1 MQKFTFVQNNILK
14 IKTKNMV
21 KSMEILINRETDNLM
36 KDTDAFLM
44 LLKIA
49 YNTKREDSFS
59 IPDLE
64 VGEAFITA
72 EIVGLS
78 QQTFRTTKKKLEKWG
93 FVKFKSNNKG
103 TIARIIT
110 DKFFTI

>member
-1 MQKFTFVQNNILK
+1 
-14 IKTKNMV
+14 
-21 KSMEILINRETDNLM
+21 MEILINRETDNLM

-49 YNTKREDSFS
+49 YYTKREDSFS

-72 EIVGLS
+72 EILELS

-93 FVKFKSNNKG
+93 FVKFKTNNKG
-103 TIARIIT
+103 TIARIVT
-110 DKFFTI
+110 DKFFKI

>member
-1 MQKFTFVQNNILK
+1 
-14 IKTKNMV
+14 
-21 KSMEILINRETDNLM
+21 MEILINKETDYLM

-72 EIVGLS
+72 EIVGMS
-78 QQTFRTTKKKLEKWG
+78 QQTFRTTKKKLAKWG
-93 FVKFKSNNKG
+93 FVEFRTTTRG
-103 TIARIIT
+103 TIARMVT
-110 DKFFTI
+110 DKFFRI

>member
-1 MQKFTFVQNNILK
+1 
-14 IKTKNMV
+14 
-21 KSMEILINRETDNLM
+21 MEILINRETDNLM

-44 LLKIA
+44 MLKIA

-72 EIVGLS
+72 EIVGMS
-78 QQTFRTTKKKLEKWG
+78 QQTFRTTKKKLAKWG
-93 FVKFKSNNKG
+93 FVEFRTTTRG
-103 TIARIIT
+103 TIAHMVT
-110 DKFFTI
+110 DKFFRI

>member
-1 MQKFTFVQNNILK
+1 
-14 IKTKNMV
+14 
-21 KSMEILINRETDNLM
+21 MEILINKETDNLM

-49 YNTKREDSFS
+49 YNTKRDDLFS

-72 EIVGLS
+72 DILGMT
-78 QQTFRTTKKKLEKWG
+78 QATFRSTKKKLEKWG
-93 FVKFKSNNKG
+93 FVSLKTTTKG
-103 TIARIIT
+103 TIARITT
-110 DKFFTI
+110 DKFFKG

>member
-1 MQKFTFVQNNILK
+1 
-14 IKTKNMV
+14 
-21 KSMEILINRETDNLM
+21 MEILINRETDNLM

-44 LLKIA
+44 MLKIA
-49 YNTKREDSFS
+49 YNTKREDCFS

-72 EIVGLS
+72 DIIGIS

-93 FVKFKSNNKG
+93 FVSFKTNNKG
-103 TIARIIT
+103 TIARMVT
-110 DKFFTI
+110 DKFFRI

>member
-1 MQKFTFVQNNILK
+1 
-14 IKTKNMV
+14 
-21 KSMEILINRETDNLM
+21 MEILINRETDNLM

-44 LLKIA
+44 MLKIA

-72 EIVGLS
+72 EIVGMS
-78 QQTFRTTKKKLEKWG
+78 QQTFRTTKKKLAKWG
-93 FVKFKSNNKG
+93 FVEFRTTTRG
-103 TIARIIT
+103 TIARMVT
-110 DKFFTI
+110 DKFFRI

>member
-1 MQKFTFVQNNILK
+1 
-14 IKTKNMV
+14 
-21 KSMEILINRETDNLM
+21 MEILINRETDNLM

-72 EIVGLS
+72 EIVGMS
-78 QQTFRTTKKKLEKWG
+78 QQTFRTTKKKLAKWG
-93 FVKFKSNNKG
+93 FVEFRTTTRG
-103 TIARIIT
+103 TIARMVT
-110 DKFFTI
+110 DKFFRI

>member
-1 MQKFTFVQNNILK
+1 
-14 IKTKNMV
+14 
-21 KSMEILINRETDNLM
+21 MEILINKETDNLM

-64 VGEAFITA
+64 VGEAFVTA

-93 FVKFKSNNKG
+93 FVEFRTTTRG
-103 TIARIIT
+103 TIARITT
-110 DKFFTI
+110 DKFFRI

>member
-1 MQKFTFVQNNILK
+1 
-14 IKTKNMV
+14 
-21 KSMEILINRETDNLM
+21 MEILINKETDYLK

-64 VGEAFITA
+64 VGESFITA
-72 EIVGLS
+72 EIVGMS
-78 QQTFRTTKKKLEKWG
+78 QQTFRTTKRKLAKWG
-93 FVKFKSNNKG
+93 FVDFKTNNKG
-103 TIARIIT
+103 TIARITT
-110 DKFFTI
+110 DKFFRI

>member
-1 MQKFTFVQNNILK
+1 
-14 IKTKNMV
+14 
-21 KSMEILINRETDNLM
+21 MEILINRETDYLM

-64 VGEAFITA
+64 VGEAFVTA

-93 FVKFKSNNKG
+93 FVEFRTTTRG
-103 TIARIIT
+103 TIARMIT
-110 DKFFTI
+110 DKFFRI